1 MFGETESKYLAGLLD
16 ADGCLTY
23 SYNNGY
29 LSLTM
34 CISMSESI
42 DKDGKTAK
50 YLSSKVGQLYT
61 RKREEN
67 LAVQNE
73 WTVRKRKDL
82 EKLLP
87 HIIKHMVVK
96 GSQWSLMLETF
107 REYKAVPI
115 TREKV
120 LELREEAS
128 KCRGP
133 KKPKIHPTWAWAAGY
148 IDGDGW
154 FLCRD
159 RGNYIE
165 KHVGA
170 VAHADHTEGLELLHK
185 AFGGVLKKD
194 NKGYIRWIKNLGN
207 RDIVFAKRFLKKMV
221 NHSKLKKWKIEKI
234 LSTYPQR
241 LTEDKS

>member
-23 SYNNGY
+23 GYNNGY

-42 DKDGKTAK
+42 DKDGKMAQ
-50 YLSSKVGQLYT
+50 YLSSKVGSLYT
-61 RKREEN
+61 RKRKEEWS
-67 LAVQNE
+67 VQNE
-73 WTVRKRKDL
+73 WVVRKRSDL

-87 HIIKHMVVK
+87 HVIKHMVVK

-107 REYKAVPI
+107 RNYKGVGI
-115 TREKV
+115 TEQD
-120 LELREEAS
+120 LEALREESS

-133 KKPKIHPTWAWAAGY
+133 LKPKNHPTWAWVAGY

-154 FLCRD
+154 YLCRE
-159 RGNYIE
+159 RKYYTE
-165 KHVGA
+165 RHVGV
-170 VAHADHTEGLELLHK
+170 VAHKDHVEGLKLLHK
-185 AFGGVLKKD
+185 AFGGVLKD
-194 NKGYIRWIKNLGN
+194 DRGHVRWIKNLGN
-207 RDIVFAKRFLKKMV
+207 RDITFAKRFLKKMV
-221 NHSKLKKWKIEKI
+221 NHSKLKKWKIERL

-241 LTEDKS
+241 LSEDKP